1 MSRLLI
7 SVLSLFTILVLAGCA
22 AMGPKLEDPN
32 VKLVG
37 IRLLPSQ
44 GLQQSIAVD
53 LLIGNPN
60 ARDLS
65 VRGMTYKIGVEN
77 INFLD
82 GMTDQVPVLKS
93 YQETP
98 VTLEVSADVLQ
109 IIRLL
114 EHFHRKGVSDTV
126 NYNFSA
132 AIDFSAWLPTMHV
145 NKKGVIPLSGK
156 TN

>member
-1 MSRLLI
+1 MSRLLTH
-7 SVLSLFTILVLAGCA
+7 VFLCCAILLLGSCA
-22 AMGPKLEDPN
+22 AIGPKLEDPN

-37 IRLLPSQ
+37 LRLLPSQ
-44 GLQQSIAVD
+44 GLQQHIAVD
-53 LLIGNPN
+53 LLISNPN

-65 VRGMTYKIGVEN
+65 VRGITYKIGVEN

-82 GMTDQVPVLKS
+82 GMTDSVPVLKS

-109 IIRLL
+109 MIRLL
-114 EHFHRKGVSDTV
+114 EHFHRNGVSDNV

-145 NKKGVIPLSGK
+145 DKKGVLPLGGK